1 MTRTVSKIVI
11 KMKKTLIYL
20 TLFLSLYCNSQDKE
34 TKCAVKNELIEFVN
48 QHFKKLSDNG
58 NLVVSEVLSFKE
70 IEKRANGWND
80 ILKPKT
86 FTTMRKLDIK
96 NKADQIDFTKFFSDE
111 DFEYMKCQLRENTI
125 ENWKHVMPKGFF
137 HKADSVRK
145 VIKKHN
151 TFKKIMDSDNSNEI
165 RSARGKVR
173 YFTIPL
179 FDKAHNYA
187 IVYQQTY
194 GSGSILMFKKQDNG
208 WTGFAMLLI
217 WIA

>member
-1 MTRTVSKIVI
+1 ME
-11 KMKKTLIYL
+11 KKTVISMKQTLIFI
-20 TLFLSLYCNSQDKE
+20 TLFLSLLGNSQNKE
-34 TKCAVKNELIEFVN
+34 TKCAVKNELVEFVN
-48 QHFKKLSDNG
+48 QHFGELSDNG
-58 NLVVSEVLSFKE
+58 YFVVSEVLKYKVL
-70 IEKRANGWND
+70 EKRGGGWNNF
-80 ILKPKT
+80 LQPKT
-86 FTTMRKLDIK
+86 FRMMRKINIK
-96 NKADQIDFTKFFSDE
+96 NEADQIDFTKFFSDE
-111 DFEYMKCQLRENTI
+111 DFEYMKCQLKENTI
-125 ENWKHVMPKGFF
+125 ENWKHVMPKVFF

>member
-151 TFKKIMDSDNSNEI
+151 SLKKIRDSENTNEI
-165 RSARGKVR
+165 LKARGKLIR
-173 YFTIPL
+173 YSIPL
-179 FDKAHNYA
+179 FDKDHTH
-187 IVYQQTY
+187 ILVYREKRF
-194 GSGSILMFKKQDNG
+194 SGVLFVFKKQDNE
-208 WTGFAMLLI
+208 WTGFARLLI